1 MAQPLCRRL
10 LMSTAVLGTALR
22 LCAQQSALPPS
33 GQPSLEYQV
42 KAAFLLNFTR
52 FIEWPAAEPPA
63 AGAPFTICIL
73 GDDPFGVALDQT
85 MEGESANGRKIVIQR
100 SRREVG
106 KTCQILYVDRAEK
119 GITELLTGVGRGVL
133 TVGEGESF
141 LREGGMI
148 AFVVENRRV
157 RFNVNLAAARNASLN
172 ISSKLLNVAK
182 VVER

>member
-10 LMSTAVLGTALR
+10 LMSTAVLGLALR
-22 LCAQQSALPPS
+22 LCAQQTALPAP
-33 GQPSLEYQV
+33 GQASLEYQV

-52 FIEWPAAEPPA
+52 FIEWPTTEPA

-73 GDDPFGVALDQT
+73 GDDPFGAALDQT
-85 MEGESANGRKIVIQR
+85 MEGESANGQKIVVQR
-100 SRREVG
+100 SRRELG

-119 GITELLTGVGRGVL
+119 GITEILTGVGRGVL
-133 TVGEGESF
+133 TVGEGENF